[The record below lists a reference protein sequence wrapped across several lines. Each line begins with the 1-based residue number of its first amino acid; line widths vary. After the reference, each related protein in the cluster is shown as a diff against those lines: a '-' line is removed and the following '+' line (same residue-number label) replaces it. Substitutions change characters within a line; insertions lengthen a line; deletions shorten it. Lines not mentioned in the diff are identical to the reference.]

1 MQLDELHAA
10 ISSQHSTLVKM
21 AESNQ
26 MRDAQLVKHSERMD
40 KMEIL
45 FE

>member
-1 MQLDELHAA
+1 
-10 ISSQHSTLVKM
+10 VKM